1 MMNYM
6 MAFYSGMLF
15 ITYYSNF
22 NHVMNDLN
30 KSNSEYSKFYNLTA
44 TSWTFKPVF
53 GWISDS
59 FYPFRYR

>member
-22 NHVMNDLN
+22 NHVMNDLH
-30 KSNSEYSKFYNLTA
+30 KSNSEYS
-44 TSWTFKPVF
+44 
-53 GWISDS
+53 
-59 FYPFRYR
+59 